1 MVEFLL
7 NTVKPHF
14 NFWVYVILMMIGL
27 WSLIAKNNLIKKM
40 MGLAIFQ
47 TAIILFYVSLGVKDG
62 ATIPVLESYGDY
74 AEKAEKSEKTEPV
87 GPEVSP
93 PDTTPAPAVVNP
105 ADAYVNP
112 VPHVLM
118 LTAIVV
124 GVATLGVALALC
136 EMIYKEFDTLE
147 EDELLRKIKALHD
160 DA

>member
-1 MVEFLL
+1 MVDFLL

-74 AEKAEKSEKTEPV
+74 AEKAEKAEPA
-87 GPEVSP
+87 GPEVAP
-93 PDTTPAPAVVNP
+93 PDATPAPVVVNS
-105 ADAYVNP
+105 ADTYANP